1 VTSER
6 KKDLMMKIV
15 GIALLAVAVV
25 LLVFGLDASGSFGSD
40 VSRFFGN
47 GPSDRTV
54 WFYVGSGVAG
64 VMGLGLLFSSR
75 TRIA

>member
-1 VTSER
+1 MI
-6 KKDLMMKIV
+6 KLA

-47 GPSDRTV
+47 GPSDRTL
-54 WFYVGSGVAG
+54 WFYVGSAAAG
-64 VMGLGLLFSSR
+64 VMGLGLLLSSR